1 MRIVSLDVGTKRIGV
16 AVSDPMGMIAQPYT
30 VIYVLHQKEKTWQ
43 KLAEL
48 LQLLAIELI
57 VIGLPRNMNGSYGP
71 KTEEIKAFAAELQLY
86 TKLEIVFV
94 DERLTTV
101 IANKALLEGNVSRKN
116 RKEAVD
122 AMAAALILQTYL
134 DQRKN

>member
-48 LQLLAIELI
+48 LQLLEAELI

-71 KTEEIKAFAAELQLY
+71 KTEEIKAFATELQLY
-86 TKLEIVFV
+86 TKLEIVFI

>member
-48 LQLLAIELI
+48 LQQLEAEFII
-57 VIGLPRNMNGSYGP
+57 IGLPRNMNGSYGP
-71 KTEEIKAFAAELQLY
+71 KTEEIKAFATELQLY
-86 TKLEIVFV
+86 TKLEIVFI